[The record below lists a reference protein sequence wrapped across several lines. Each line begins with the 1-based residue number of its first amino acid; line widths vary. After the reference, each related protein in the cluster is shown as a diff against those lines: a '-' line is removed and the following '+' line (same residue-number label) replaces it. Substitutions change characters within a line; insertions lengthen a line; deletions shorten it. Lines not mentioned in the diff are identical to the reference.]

1 MSKILKDTI
10 LKNKIGFHNILKI
23 TGVNHRMYKNID
35 KIVTKSNTSAVAE
48 LLLEFRTEPFAD
60 RAYLIK
66 NSGEYI
72 PYDKMT
78 TQIKKKY
85 IKYLDYNTF
94 TNDILFLKTWDV
106 RVDYQD
112 V

>member
-1 MSKILKDTI
+1 MSKLLKDTI

-23 TGVNHRMYKNID
+23 TGVNHRMYKNTD
-35 KIVTKSNTSAVAE
+35 TMFKKSNTAVAE

-66 NSGEYI
+66 SSGEYI

-85 IKYLDYNTF
+85 IMYLDYNTF

-112 V
+112 L

>member
-1 MSKILKDTI
+1 MSKLLKDTI

-23 TGVNHRMYKNID
+23 TGLSHRMYKNTDEIF
-35 KIVTKSNTSAVAE
+35 KNSNTTVS
-48 LLLEFRTEPFAD
+48 LLLEFRTEPYAE

-85 IKYLDYNTF
+85 IMYLDYNTF
-94 TNDILFLKTWDV
+94 TNDILFLKAWDV